1 MFNIKPLAM
10 LSQTDIEHTIN
21 NKTKPVGS
29 LGKLEELA
37 MQLAL
42 ILGANNPQL
51 TKPTQ
56 LVFAGDH
63 GVSELGVSIA
73 GAEVTGLM
81 VANFCHGGAAINV
94 FCTQNDMTL
103 QVIDCGTVAEQPN
116 HDMLIKQRLGS
127 MTKPFNTQS
136 ALTLEQT
143 NQGLEQGAK
152 IAQEIMNNGSNII
165 GIGEMGI
172 GNTTSA
178 AAIMH
183 VLTGHEIDLCVGQGT
198 GVDEITVQRKKEI
211 IKQATLLHKDNF
223 SENSLNQDKQPEDN
237 QPNAKTVLTLL
248 GGFEI
253 AQMVGA
259 MLAIAQAQKVII
271 VDGFISSAAALI
283 ACKMAPYARDYMIF
297 SHCSKELGHQ
307 LMLKELN
314 ASAVLD
320 LNLRLGEG
328 SGCPLVLP
336 LLKSAL
342 AFYNNMAS
350 FEQANITVEQP

>member
-1 MFNIKPLAM
+1 MFNIKPLSS
-10 LSQTDIEHTIN
+10 LSKTDIEQKIN

-29 LGKLEELA
+29 LGQLETLA
-37 MQLAL
+37 MQMAL

-51 TKPTQ
+51 NKPTQ

-63 GVSELGVSIA
+63 GVSKLGISIA
-73 GAEVTGLM
+73 GPEVTGLM

-94 FCTQNDMTL
+94 FCTQNNMAL
-103 QVIDCGTVAEQPN
+103 QVIDCGTVAEQPD
-116 HDMLIKQRLGS
+116 HEMLIKQRLGTI
-127 MTKPFNTQS
+127 TKPFNIEP
-136 ALTLEQT
+136 ALTNEQT
-143 NQGLEQGAK
+143 EQGLTLGAK
-152 IAQEIMNNGSNII
+152 IARDIIKNGTNII

-172 GNTTSA
+172 GNTTPA

-183 VLTGHEIDLCVGQGT
+183 VLTGHHIDACVGQGT
-198 GVDEITVQRKKEI
+198 GVDEATVQHKKEI
-211 IKQATLLHKDNF
+211 INQAILRHKDKLD
-223 SENSLNQDKQPEDN
+223 STQSDH
-237 QPNAKTVLTLL
+237 AKTVLTLL

-253 AQMVGA
+253 TQMVGA
-259 MLAIAQAQKVII
+259 MLAIAQAGKVII

-283 ACKMAPYARDYMIF
+283 ACKMAPNVRDYMIF
-297 SHCSKELGHQ
+297 SHCSKELGHH

-314 ASAVLD
+314 AKAVLD

-336 LLKSAL
+336 LLQSAL

-350 FEQANITVEQP
+350 FEQANITVVQA